1 MKFFKRILDFLYP
14 GRCPVCHEIIV
25 PAGAEVCESC
35 IQKLSYVQEPYCM
48 KCGKPL
54 LHSERE
60 YCDDCS
66 TNRRYF
72 SEGRAVFLYDD
83 VIKMSIYQFKYG
95 GRQEYAGFYAG
106 EMEKRYGRK
115 IKSWHADALVPI
127 PLHKD
132 RKKKRGYNQAALIA
146 KALGKRTELPV
157 IEDLL
162 IRERKTVPQKNLSAK
177 ERENNLKKAFKIGR
191 NDVKLNSV
199 ILIDDIY
206 TTGSTINAATQC
218 LLESG
223 VKKIYFLV
231 LSIGKN
237 A

>member
-1 MKFFKRILDFLYP
+1 MKVFERILDFLFP
-14 GRCPVCHEIIV
+14 RRCPVCHEIIV
-25 PAGAEVCESC
+25 PAGADVCESC
-35 IQKLSYVQEPYCM
+35 IQKLTYVKEPYCM

-54 LHSERE
+54 VHSERE
-60 YCDDCS
+60 YCEDCS
-66 TNRRYF
+66 TNKRYF

-83 VIKMSIYQFKYG
+83 VMKKSIYQFKYG
-95 GRQEYAGFYAG
+95 GRQEYADFYAK
-106 EMEKRYGRK
+106 EIEKSQGRK
-115 IKSWHADALVPI
+115 IKSWHADALIPI

-146 KALGKRTELPV
+146 KQLGKSIELPV

-162 IRERKTVPQKNLSAK
+162 TRERKTVPQKNLSAK

-206 TTGSTINAATQC
+206 TTGSTINAAAQC
-218 LLESG
+218 LLEAG
-223 VKKIYFLV
+223 VGKIYFLV
-231 LSIGKN
+231 LSIGKD